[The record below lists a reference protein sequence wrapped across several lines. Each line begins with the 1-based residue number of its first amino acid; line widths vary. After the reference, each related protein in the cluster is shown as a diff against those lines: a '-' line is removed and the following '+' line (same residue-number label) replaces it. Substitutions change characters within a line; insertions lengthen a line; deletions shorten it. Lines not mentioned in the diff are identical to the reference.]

1 MFLSKVTLQSSAQ
14 ASLELA
20 KLANNGVY
28 SSHQL
33 LWTLFKEAQKREFLY
48 REEVGAAGKK
58 RGQRISNNS
67 NNSNNLYYMT
77 QP

>member
-20 KLANNGVY
+20 KLASNGVY

-33 LWTLFKEAQKREFLY
+33 LWTLFKEAQAR
-48 REEVGAAGKK
+48 
-58 RGQRISNNS
+58 
-67 NNSNNLYYMT
+67 
-77 QP
+77 